1 MGRIGRRRDPREV
14 IPTEAQKLAIRNN
27 IAAALLERH
36 GMMLDGDLVDGVNVG
51 VRLKDETSGSQWN
64 SYYNGKVRVQI
75 GVNAYNVVDQKGYP
89 QKKDGSH
96 SYDKIADELA
106 YMKGVVES
114 HKKARDEAS
123 AKHDQAE
130 KFIKEQAEAYGVNW
144 YSLPLETNHRTG
156 SLNLKLTGLTEEQAD
171 AFLQLADE
179 LGLIRK

>member
-1 MGRIGRRRDPREV
+1 MGYIGRRRDPREV
-14 IPTEAQKLAIRNN
+14 IPTEEQKLAIRNK

-36 GMMLDGDLVDGVNVG
+36 GMMLDGNKVDGVDVG
-51 VRLKDETSGSQWN
+51 VKLNDETTGSNWN
-64 SYYNGKVRVQI
+64 SRYNGKVRVQI
-75 GVNAYNVVDQKGYP
+75 GGNAYNVVDQKGYP

-106 YMKGVVES
+106 RMKEVVES
-114 HKKARDEAS
+114 HRKARDEAN
-123 AKHDQAE
+123 AKHDRAE
-130 KFIKEQAEAYGVNW
+130 QFIKEQAEAFGVNW
-144 YSLPLETNHRTG
+144 YSLPLEANHRTG